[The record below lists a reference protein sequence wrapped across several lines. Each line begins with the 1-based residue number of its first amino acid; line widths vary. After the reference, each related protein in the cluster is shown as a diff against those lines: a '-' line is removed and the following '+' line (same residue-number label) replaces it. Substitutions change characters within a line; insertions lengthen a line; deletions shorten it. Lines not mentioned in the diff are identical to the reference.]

1 MGLDRDATHGT
12 ARDATGD
19 AATGDSTGGAVGD
32 TVRRLRDGMGRGV
45 LSFPLTSFH
54 DDGSLDPDGFRAHV
68 AAQIATAPGALFPAC
83 GTGEFFSLDEDEY
96 RQTVTIAVE
105 EAAGR
110 LPVVAGVGYGW
121 AQAARFARIAE
132 QAGADA
138 LLVLPH
144 YLVAAPQDGLVA
156 QLEQIAARTRL
167 PLIAYQ
173 RGQVAFSAASLRHIV
188 RIPNVI
194 GLKDGHSD
202 LDRLQRLTLAAPEDF
217 LFFNGAATAEIQA
230 RAYATVGVPA
240 YSSAVHAFAPEIANA
255 FFAALHDGDGTD
267 GRDGGGRRGDEG
279 DKTVQ
284 RLLRDFYVPFVEL
297 RDRVPGY
304 AVSLVK
310 AAARLRGRPV
320 GPVRAPLTEPS
331 PADLADLA
339 TLLTTGL
346 DLVGAAL

>member
-1 MGLDRDATHGT
+1 MSGGT
-12 ARDATGD
+12 
-19 AATGDSTGGAVGD
+19 D
-32 TVRRLRDGMGRGV
+32 TETVVRRLRDGMAGGV

-68 AAQIATAPGALFPAC
+68 AAQIATAPGAVFPAC

-96 RQTVTIAVE
+96 RQVVTIAVE
-105 EAAGR
+105 EAGGR
-110 LPVVAGVGYGW
+110 VPVVAGIGYGW
-121 AQAARFARIAE
+121 AQAVRFARIAE
-132 QAGADA
+132 EAGADA

-144 YLVAAPQDGLVA
+144 YLVAAPQEGLVG

-173 RGQVAFSAASLRHIV
+173 RGQVTFTAHSLRRIA
-188 RIPNVI
+188 RIPGVI

-202 LDRLQRLTLAAPEDF
+202 LDRLQRLTLAAPEGF
-217 LFFNGAATAEIQA
+217 LFFNGASTAEVQA
-230 RAYATVGVPA
+230 RAYATVGIPA

-255 FFAALHDGDGTD
+255 FFGALRDGD
-267 GRDGGGRRGDEG
+267 
-279 DKTVQ
+279 DKTVE
-284 RLLRDFYVPFVEL
+284 RLLREFYVPLVEL

-320 GPVRAPLTEPS
+320 GPVRAPLTDPS
-331 PADLADLA
+331 AADLADLK
-339 TLLTTGL
+339 TLLITGL

>member
-1 MGLDRDATHGT
+1 VSGET
-12 ARDATGD
+12 
-19 AATGDSTGGAVGD
+19 D
-32 TVRRLRDGMGRGV
+32 TETETVVRRLREGMAGGV

-54 DDGSLDPDGFRAHV
+54 DDGSLDPDGFRTHV
-68 AAQIATAPGALFPAC
+68 AAQIASAPGAVFPAC

-96 RQTVTIAVE
+96 RQVVTIAVE

-110 LPVVAGVGYGW
+110 VPVVAGIGYGC
-121 AQAARFARIAE
+121 AHLAE
-132 QAGADA
+132 EAGADA

-156 QLEQIAARTRL
+156 QLEQLAARTRL
-167 PLIAYQ
+167 PLITYQ
-173 RGQVAFSAASLRHIV
+173 RGQVAFTAASLR
-188 RIPNVI
+188 RIAEIPGVI

-202 LDRLQRLTLAAPEDF
+202 LDRLQRLTLAAPEGF

-255 FFAALHDGDGTD
+255 FFAALRDGDDGTV
-267 GRDGGGRRGDEG
+267 
-279 DKTVQ
+279 DK
-284 RLLRDFYVPFVEL
+284 LLRDFYVPLVEL

-320 GPVRAPLTEPS
+320 GPVRAPLTDPS
-331 PADLADLA
+331 AADLADLR
-339 TLLTTGL
+339 TLLTAGL

>member
-1 MGLDRDATHGT
+1 MT
-12 ARDATGD
+12 
-19 AATGDSTGGAVGD
+19 
-32 TVRRLRDGMGRGV
+32 RGV
-45 LSFPLTSFH
+45 LSFPLTAFR

-68 AAQIATAPGALFPAC
+68 AAQIATAPGAVFPAC

-96 RQTVTIAVE
+96 RQVVTITVE

-121 AQAARFARIAE
+121 AQAARFARIAQE
-132 QAGADA
+132 AGADA

-156 QLEQIAARTRL
+156 QLEQLAARTRL

-173 RGQVAFSAASLRHIV
+173 RGQVAFTAASLG
-188 RIPNVI
+188 RIAALPSVI

-202 LDRLQRLTLAAPEDF
+202 LDRLQRLTLAAPEGF

-230 RAYATVGVPA
+230 RAYAAVGVPA

-255 FFAALHDGDGTD
+255 FFTALRDGD
-267 GRDGGGRRGDEG
+267 
-279 DKTVQ
+279 DKTVD
-284 RLLRDFYVPFVEL
+284 RLLRDFYVPLVEL

-310 AAARLRGRPV
+310 AAARLRGRSV
-320 GPVRAPLTEPS
+320 GPVRAPLTDPS
-331 PADLADLA
+331 PADLAELRA
-339 TLLTTGL
+339 LLTTGL

>member
-1 MGLDRDATHGT
+1 MASIW
-12 ARDATGD
+12 GD
-19 AATGDSTGGAVGD
+19 AVTGETETTA
-32 TVRRLRDGMGRGV
+32 RRLRHGMESGV

-54 DDGSLDPDGFRAHV
+54 DDGSLDLDGFRAHV
-68 AAQIATAPGALFPAC
+68 AAQLATAPGGVFPAC
-83 GTGEFFSLDEDEY
+83 GTGEFFSLDEEEY
-96 RQTVTIAVE
+96 RQVVTAAVE
-105 EAAGR
+105 EAGGR
-110 LPVVAGVGYGW
+110 TPVVAGVGYGW

-132 QAGADA
+132 EAGADA

-156 QLEQIAARTRL
+156 QLERLAARTRL

-173 RGQVAFSAASLRHIV
+173 RGQVAYTPAALRRIAD
-188 RIPNVI
+188 IPNVI

-202 LDRLQRLTLAAPEDF
+202 LDRLQRLTLAAPEGF

-255 FFAALHDGDGTD
+255 FFGALRAGD
-267 GRDGGGRRGDEG
+267 
-279 DKTVQ
+279 DKGVE

-320 GPVRAPLTEPS
+320 GPVRAPLTDPS
-331 PADLADLA
+331 PGDLADLR
-339 TLLTTGL
+339 TLLASGL
-346 DLVGAAL
+346 DLVGATL

>member
-1 MGLDRDATHGT
+1 MTSIWGDVVTGQTETT
-12 ARDATGD
+12 A
-19 AATGDSTGGAVGD
+19 
-32 TVRRLRDGMGRGV
+32 RRLREGMEGGV

-68 AAQIATAPGALFPAC
+68 ADRLATAPGALFPAC

-96 RQTVTIAVE
+96 RQVVTVAVE

-110 LPVVAGVGYGW
+110 VPVVAGTGYGW
-121 AQAARFARIAE
+121 AQATRFARIAE
-132 QAGADA
+132 EAGADA

-144 YLVAAPQDGLVA
+144 YLVAAPQQGLVA

-173 RGQVAFSAASLRHIV
+173 RGQVAYTPASLR
-188 RIPNVI
+188 RIADLPSVI

-240 YSSAVHAFAPEIANA
+240 YSSAVHAFAPEIAGA
-255 FFAALHDGDGTD
+255 FFTALR
-267 GRDGGGRRGDEG
+267 GRD
-279 DKTVQ
+279 DKTAD

-320 GPVRAPLTEPS
+320 GPVRAPLTDPS
-331 PADLADLA
+331 PADLADLRA
-339 TLLTTGL
+339 LLTTGL
-346 DLVGAAL
+346 DLVGARL

>member
-1 MGLDRDATHGT
+1 MTLDPDT
-12 ARDATGD
+12 A
-19 AATGDSTGGAVGD
+19 
-32 TVRRLRDGMGRGV
+32 RRLRDGMAQGV

-54 DDGSLDPDGFRAHV
+54 DDGTLDPDGFRAHV
-68 AAQIATAPGALFPAC
+68 AAQIATGPGAVFPAC

-96 RQTVTIAVE
+96 RQVVTIAVE
-105 EAAGR
+105 EAGGR
-110 LPVVAGVGYGW
+110 VPVVAGTGYGW
-121 AQAARFARIAE
+121 AQAVRFARIAE
-132 QAGADA
+132 EAGADA

-173 RGQVAFSAASLRHIV
+173 RGQVAFGVDAFRRVAAIDG
-188 RIPNVI
+188 VI

-217 LFFNGAATAEIQA
+217 LFFNGASTAEIQA

-255 FFAALHDGDGTD
+255 FFTALRDGD
-267 GRDGGGRRGDEG
+267 
-279 DKTVQ
+279 DKAVEK
-284 RLLRDFYVPFVEL
+284 LLRDFYVPLVEL

-320 GPVRAPLTEPS
+320 GPVRAPLTDPS
-331 PADLADLA
+331 EADLADLRL
-339 TLLTTGL
+339 LLTTGL

>member
-1 MGLDRDATHGT
+1 MTSIWGDVVTGETDTT
-12 ARDATGD
+12 A
-19 AATGDSTGGAVGD
+19 
-32 TVRRLRDGMGRGV
+32 RRLREGMEGGV

-68 AAQIATAPGALFPAC
+68 ADRLATAPGALFPAC

-96 RQTVTIAVE
+96 RQVVTVAVE

-110 LPVVAGVGYGW
+110 VPVVAGTGYGW

-132 QAGADA
+132 EAGADA

-144 YLVAAPQDGLVA
+144 YLVAAPQEGLVG

-173 RGQVAFSAASLRHIV
+173 RGQVAYTPASLRRIAD
-188 RIPNVI
+188 IPNVI

-202 LDRLQRLTLAAPEDF
+202 LDRLQRLTLAAPQGF

-255 FFAALHDGDGTD
+255 FRTALRGHD
-267 GRDGGGRRGDEG
+267 
-279 DKTVQ
+279 DKTVD

-310 AAARLRGRPV
+310 AAARLRGGPV
-320 GPVRAPLTEPS
+320 GPVRAPLTDPS
-331 PADLADLA
+331 PADLADLWA
-339 TLLTTGL
+339 LLAAGL
-346 DLVGAAL
+346 DLVGASL

>member
-1 MGLDRDATHGT
+1 MAVDLDTD
-12 ARDATGD
+12 D
-19 AATGDSTGGAVGD
+19 AAPAGVA
-32 TVRRLRDGMGRGV
+32 RRLRAGMASGV
-45 LSFPLTSFH
+45 LSFPLTPFH
-54 DDGSLDPDGFRAHV
+54 DDGSLDLDGFRAYL
-68 AAQIATAPGALFPAC
+68 AAQLDAGPGAVFPAC

-96 RQTVTIAVE
+96 RQVVTAAVA

-110 LPVVAGVGYGW
+110 TPVVAGVGHGW

-132 QAGADA
+132 RAGADA

-144 YLVAAPQDGLVA
+144 YLVAAPQAGLVA
-156 QLEQIAARTRL
+156 QLEEIAARTRL

-173 RGQVAFSAASLRHIV
+173 RDQVAYGIEAFCRLT
-188 RIPNVI
+188 RIPGVI

-230 RAYATVGVPA
+230 RAYAAVGVPA
-240 YSSAVHAFAPEIANA
+240 YSSAVHAFAPEIARA
-255 FFAALHDGDGTD
+255 FFGALRDGDRGTVD
-267 GRDGGGRRGDEG
+267 G
-279 DKTVQ
+279 
-284 RLLRDFYVPFVEL
+284 LLRDFYVPFVEL

-310 AAARLRGRPV
+310 AAARLRGLPV
-320 GPVRAPLTEPS
+320 GPVRAPLTDPS
-331 PADLADLA
+331 AGDLADLK
-339 TLLTTGL
+339 TLLATGL

>member
-1 MGLDRDATHGT
+1 MTSIWGDVVTGETETT
-12 ARDATGD
+12 A
-19 AATGDSTGGAVGD
+19 
-32 TVRRLRDGMGRGV
+32 RRLREGMEGGV

-68 AAQIATAPGALFPAC
+68 ADRLATAPGALFPAC

-96 RQTVTIAVE
+96 RQVVTVAVE

-110 LPVVAGVGYGW
+110 VPVVAGTGYGW

-132 QAGADA
+132 EAGADA

-144 YLVAAPQDGLVA
+144 YLVAAPQEGLVA

-173 RGQVAFSAASLRHIV
+173 RGQVAYTPASLK
-188 RIPNVI
+188 RIADVPNVI

-202 LDRLQRLTLAAPEDF
+202 LDRLQRLTLAAPEGF
-217 LFFNGAATAEIQA
+217 LFFNGAANAEIQA

-255 FFAALHDGDGTD
+255 FFTALRGHD
-267 GRDGGGRRGDEG
+267 
-279 DKTVQ
+279 DKTVD
-284 RLLRDFYVPFVEL
+284 RLLRDFYVPLVEL

-310 AAARLRGRPV
+310 AAARLRGLPV
-320 GPVRAPLTEPS
+320 GPVRAPLTDPS
-331 PADLADLA
+331 PADLADLR
-339 TLLTTGL
+339 TLLAAGL
-346 DLVGAAL
+346 DLVGASL

>member
-1 MGLDRDATHGT
+1 MTGETET
-12 ARDATGD
+12 AE
-19 AATGDSTGGAVGD
+19 AAA
-32 TVRRLRDGMGRGV
+32 RRLREGMEHGV

-54 DDGSLDPDGFRAHV
+54 EDGSLDPDGFRAHV
-68 AAQIATAPGALFPAC
+68 AGRLATGPGALFPAC

-96 RQTVTIAVE
+96 RQVVTIAVE

-110 LPVVAGVGYGW
+110 VPVVAGIGYGW
-121 AQAARFARIAE
+121 AQAVRFARVAE
-132 QAGADA
+132 EAGADA

-156 QLEQIAARTRL
+156 QVQQIAARTRL
-167 PLIAYQ
+167 PLIVYQ
-173 RGQVAFSAASLRHIV
+173 RGQVAFTADSLRRIA

-202 LDRLQRLTLAAPEDF
+202 LDRLQRLTLAAPEGF

-255 FFAALHDGDGTD
+255 FFAALRDGDG
-267 GRDGGGRRGDEG
+267 GREGGGDGGG
-279 DKTVQ
+279 KTVE
-284 RLLRDFYVPFVEL
+284 RLLRDFYVPLVEL

-310 AAARLRGRPV
+310 AAARLRGAPV
-320 GPVRAPLTEPS
+320 GPVRAPLTDPS
-331 PADLADLA
+331 AADLADLKN
-339 TLLTTGL
+339 LLGTGL
-346 DLVGAAL
+346 ELVGAAL

>member
-1 MGLDRDATHGT
+1 MTGETETT
-12 ARDATGD
+12 A
-19 AATGDSTGGAVGD
+19 
-32 TVRRLRDGMGRGV
+32 RRLRHGMASGV

-68 AAQIATAPGALFPAC
+68 AAQLATAPGAVFPAC
-83 GTGEFFSLDEDEY
+83 GTGEFFSLDEEEY
-96 RQTVTIAVE
+96 RQVVTIAVE
-105 EAAGR
+105 EAGGKV
-110 LPVVAGVGYGW
+110 PVVAGVGYGW

-132 QAGADA
+132 EAGADA

-156 QLEQIAARTRL
+156 QLERLAARTRL

-173 RGQVAFSAASLRHIV
+173 RGQVTYTPAALR
-188 RIPNVI
+188 RIADIPHVI

-202 LDRLQRLTLAAPEDF
+202 LDRLQRLTLAAPEGF

-255 FFAALHDGDGTD
+255 FFTALRSGD
-267 GRDGGGRRGDEG
+267 
-279 DKTVQ
+279 DKGVE
-284 RLLRDFYVPFVEL
+284 RLLRDFYVPLVEL

-320 GPVRAPLTEPS
+320 GPVRAPLTDPS
-331 PADLADLA
+331 PADLADLE
-339 TLLTTGL
+339 TLLASGL
-346 DLVGAAL
+346 DLVGATL

>member
-1 MGLDRDATHGT
+1 MSLH
-12 ARDATGD
+12 TG
-19 AATGDSTGGAVGD
+19 
-32 TVRRLRDGMGRGV
+32 TVRRLRDGMAKGV

-54 DDGSLDPDGFRAHV
+54 DDGSLDPEGLRAHV
-68 AAQIATAPGALFPAC
+68 AAQLATAPGAVFPAC

-96 RQTVTIAVE
+96 RQVVTITVE

-110 LPVVAGVGYGW
+110 VPVVAGTGYGW
-121 AQAARFARIAE
+121 AQAVRFARIAE
-132 QAGADA
+132 EAGADA

-144 YLVAAPQDGLVA
+144 YLTAAPQDGLVA

-173 RGQVAFSAASLRHIV
+173 RGQVAYTAQSFR
-188 RIPNVI
+188 RIARIQNVI

-202 LDRLQRLTLAAPEDF
+202 LDRLQRLTLAAPDGF
-217 LFFNGAATAEIQA
+217 LFFNGASTAEIQA

-240 YSSAVHAFAPEIANA
+240 YSSAVHAFAPEIADA
-255 FFAALHDGDGTD
+255 FFTALHKDDPATLD
-267 GRDGGGRRGDEG
+267 
-279 DKTVQ
+279 T
-284 RLLRDFYVPFVEL
+284 LLRDFYVPLVEL

-320 GPVRAPLTEPS
+320 GPVRAPLTDPS
-331 PADLADLA
+331 PADLADLKA
-339 TLLTTGL
+339 LLTTGL
-346 DLVGAAL
+346 DLVGASL

>member
-1 MGLDRDATHGT
+1 MAD
-12 ARDATGD
+12 
-19 AATGDSTGGAVGD
+19 
-32 TVRRLRDGMGRGV
+32 GV

-54 DDGSLDPDGFRAHV
+54 QDGSFDPDGFRGYV
-68 AAQIATAPGALFPAC
+68 AERLAAAPGAVFPAC

-96 RQTVTIAVE
+96 RQAVSITVQ

-110 LPVVAGVGYGW
+110 VPVVAGTGYGW

-132 QAGADA
+132 EAGADA

-144 YLVAAPQDGLVA
+144 YLTAAPQDGLVA
-156 QLEQIAARTRL
+156 QLQHIAARTRL

-173 RGQVAFSAASLRHIV
+173 RGQVAYTAASLR
-188 RIPNVI
+188 RIAAIPGVV
-194 GLKDGHSD
+194 GVKDGHSD
-202 LDRLQRLTLAAPEDF
+202 LDRLQRLTLAAPEGF

-255 FFAALHDGDGTD
+255 FFAALHDGDSGTVD
-267 GRDGGGRRGDEG
+267 
-279 DKTVQ
+279 
-284 RLLRDFYVPFVEL
+284 RLLREFYVPLVEL

-310 AAARLRGRPV
+310 AAARLRGRAV
-320 GPVRAPLTEPS
+320 GPVRAPLTDPS
-331 PADLADLA
+331 DADLAALR
-339 TLLTTGL
+339 TLLSTGL
-346 DLVGAAL
+346 DLVGASL